1 MSKHFAI
8 IVNSPEEGQVM
19 MFCDYYENM
28 KQYIDENYEEVD
40 LKDYNS
46 ILAENMKS
54 QTYKAFKKINKD
66 GSKD

>member
-8 IVNSPEEGQVM
+8 IVDYPEKGQMM

-28 KQYIDENYEEVD
+28 KQYIDENYEEVN
-40 LKDYNS
+40 LEEYNDF
-46 ILAENMKS
+46 LAEKIKG